1 MAVSFA
7 SPSFRAAS
15 SDLTIAIS
23 PLGLVELSDEEFEV
37 HGPRLNRYAHHMAMY
52 LGLHWAYRREMGESQ
67 LTFNYVRALSDFAT
81 SFVFSKG
88 ISFKTPDAT
97 SAIIPYLL
105 QRIWEVDNRKPNLL
119 WEMGSTGSVTGDC
132 FVKVAYEEAYID
144 PAGMRHPGRVRLIPL
159 NPSFCFPEWKPHDRD
174 RMERFKL
181 KYRFWAC
188 VDPETEALTRR
199 GWLKKDE
206 LVAGQDQILVLDPV
220 SDEIKWETVQEVRSY
235 QYSGEM
241 HKWSGKV
248 DALTT
253 PNHRWLAETHH
264 GNQNNSRWERE
275 IVFSGLRPERGR
287 LVTGGGT
294 PLAFAD
300 QAKWADELVETVGWY
315 VTEGLDHWNQQN
327 FHTIRISQHQDSK
340 HIGEIRRLAVWWREQ
355 GMTCNEWR
363 PSKLGMVDFY
373 FGKGSNRLLE
383 EVSPEKQLTPEF
395 LCSLTAAQARLLYEV
410 LMNGDGHRSHG
421 QEKWTQV
428 DLGRVAG
435 FQMLCAMLGRRSR
448 YSHLKATVYD
458 SRYSSIEKLRE
469 EIVDYDGEVWCPS
482 VPNTTI
488 WFARRGGTT
497 YWTGNTG
504 ANGMRQVMTYT
515 ELISETQ
522 IEEYVNDQLISSR
535 PNPLGEIPVVHI
547 RNLPVSGSPWGL
559 ADVQDL
565 IPLNREYNEKATDI
579 SDIIN
584 YHAAPTTVITG
595 ARASNLEK
603 GTKKVWSI
611 PSEKARISNLE
622 LDPVGIEKSIE
633 FLQVLKEAMHEMIG
647 VPVGALGQAQ
657 PISNTS
663 GVALAIQYM
672 PVEMRRHLKVVQYG
686 QGIERINALALR
698 TLLMKEPELRV
709 WNPEIMAQE
718 PDEDALRMLDP
729 ADPSTYRSEVQFQ
742 AALPV
747 DKLVKLNELQL
758 LMALGLESKKGALEE
773 LGEAFPAEKLT
784 ELFEELLADAE
795 RQAALDYL
803 TSMASAGIA
812 AITGMVPGASGS
824 PPVPVPPPPASG
836 GGGSE
841 SAPAGGEGVT
851 SAMGGVPQ
859 QGPLAGMDITDPE
872 DQRKMFQRIVEMAHS
887 AKMPRFQNPTNSQD

>member
-1 MAVSFA
+1 
-7 SPSFRAAS
+7 
-15 SDLTIAIS
+15 
-23 PLGLVELSDEEFEV
+23 
-37 HGPRLNRYAHHMAMY
+37 
-52 LGLHWAYRREMGESQ
+52 
-67 LTFNYVRALSDFAT
+67 
-81 SFVFSKG
+81 
-88 ISFKTPDAT
+88 
-97 SAIIPYLL
+97 
-105 QRIWEVDNRKPNLL
+105 
-119 WEMGSTGSVTGDC
+119 
-132 FVKVAYEEAYID
+132 
-144 PAGMRHPGRVRLIPL
+144 
-159 NPSFCFPEWKPHDRD
+159 
-174 RMERFKL
+174 MERFKL

-458 SRYSSIEKLRE
+458 
-469 EIVDYDGEVWCPS
+469 C
-482 VPNTTI
+482 
-488 WFARRGGTT
+488 
-497 YWTGNTG
+497 
-504 ANGMRQVMTYT
+504 
-515 ELISETQ
+515 
-522 IEEYVNDQLISSR
+522 
-535 PNPLGEIPVVHI
+535 
-547 RNLPVSGSPWGL
+547 GL
-559 ADVQDL
+559 
-565 IPLNREYNEKATDI
+565 
-579 SDIIN
+579 
-584 YHAAPTTVITG
+584 
-595 ARASNLEK
+595 
-603 GTKKVWSI
+603 
-611 PSEKARISNLE
+611 
-622 LDPVGIEKSIE
+622 
-633 FLQVLKEAMHEMIG
+633 
-647 VPVGALGQAQ
+647 
-657 PISNTS
+657 
-663 GVALAIQYM
+663 
-672 PVEMRRHLKVVQYG
+672 
-686 QGIERINALALR
+686 
-698 TLLMKEPELRV
+698 
-709 WNPEIMAQE
+709 
-718 PDEDALRMLDP
+718 
-729 ADPSTYRSEVQFQ
+729 
-742 AALPV
+742 
-747 DKLVKLNELQL
+747 
-758 LMALGLESKKGALEE
+758 
-773 LGEAFPAEKLT
+773 
-784 ELFEELLADAE
+784 
-795 RQAALDYL
+795 
-803 TSMASAGIA
+803 
-812 AITGMVPGASGS
+812 
-824 PPVPVPPPPASG
+824 
-836 GGGSE
+836 
-841 SAPAGGEGVT
+841 
-851 SAMGGVPQ
+851 
-859 QGPLAGMDITDPE
+859 
-872 DQRKMFQRIVEMAHS
+872 
-887 AKMPRFQNPTNSQD
+887 